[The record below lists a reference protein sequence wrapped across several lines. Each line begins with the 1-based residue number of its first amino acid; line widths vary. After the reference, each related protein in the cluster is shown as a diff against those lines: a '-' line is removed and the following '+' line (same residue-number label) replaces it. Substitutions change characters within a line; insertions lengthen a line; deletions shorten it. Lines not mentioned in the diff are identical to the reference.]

1 MKKTLIFLMLL
12 CICLESFSQSKPQRR
27 IYLWD
32 VTLSMKGFGGAPN
45 IYDSVVDF
53 IKREINSITDENTEI
68 VVLPF
73 QTRVLEQWVVY
84 ATESGKKEIINKIT
98 SYYNNNV
105 TSTDIVTPMKET
117 QQKYITK
124 DKRNLLFLLTD
135 GKQSGGNNEL
145 LSIIRN
151 WGEYAKINNDHAVYV
166 MLTDSAIVDEIKE
179 VIEIT
184 PGIETITGD
193 DWKRLDWIDLYPEE
207 IVKFNIKDDKEKP
220 VNIPL
225 IYKKNIDLPENIKVE
240 VSCDNPLLTFRE
252 TAVIKNNAISFNLK
266 FDYQTLKDSL
276 PEKEQIDLH
285 IELINSDQVQ
295 KTTGKI
301 ILLIPNDIKLELI
314 NKPEKTLKIH
324 VKKN

>member
-1 MKKTLIFLMLL
+1 MMLI
-12 CICLESFSQSKPQRR
+12 CVCLESSSQSKPQRR

-32 VTLSMKGFGGAPN
+32 VTLSMKGYGGAPN
-45 IYDSVVDF
+45 IYDNVVDF
-53 IKREINSITDENTEI
+53 LKREINSITDENIEI
-68 VVLPF
+68 IVLPF
-73 QTRVLEQWVVY
+73 QTKILEEWVVY
-84 ATESGKKEIINKIT
+84 ATESGKKDIISKIT
-98 SYYNNNV
+98 NYNNNDV
-105 TSTDIVTPMKET
+105 TNTDIVTPFKET
-117 QQKYITK
+117 WQKYIRD

-135 GKQSGGNNEL
+135 GKQSGGNHDL
-145 LSIIRN
+145 LNLIRN
-151 WGEYAKINNDHAVYV
+151 WGENAKINDDYGYYV
-166 MLTDSAIVDEIKE
+166 ILTVNAKDPEIE
-179 VIEIT
+179 DTINNT
-184 PGIETITGD
+184 SGIGIITGD
-193 DWKRLDWIDLYPEE
+193 DWGKLGWIELYPEK

-240 VSCDNPLLTFRE
+240 VSCDNPLLTFSE

-266 FDYQTLKDSL
+266 YDYQLLKDTL

-285 IELINSDQVQ
+285 IELINSDDVQ